1 MQERIGHAAGS
12 IYRYL
17 ASNGENTTATLRKE
31 LELEDANLVTLGVG
45 WLAREGK
52 VTLRAKGKTLFVSL
66 TNGS

>member
-1 MQERIGHAAGS
+1 MQDKIGIAAGS

-52 VTLRAKGKTLFVSL
+52 VSLRTRGKTLYVSL
-66 TNGS
+66 SNGS

>member
-1 MQERIGHAAGS
+1 MQDKIGTAAGS

-17 ASNGENTTATLRKE
+17 ASNGENTTATIRKE
-31 LELEDANLVTLGVG
+31 LELDDANLVTLSVG

-52 VTLRAKGKTLFVSL
+52 VTLRTKGKTLYVSL